1 MKLHMFLGHDN
12 LSYSAYAASKLE
24 ALKLVEATGVSMKCY
39 LGAQ

>member
-12 LSYSAYAASKLE
+12 LSYSAWANSKIE
-24 ALKLVEATGVSMKCY
+24 ALKLVESTGVSMKCY